1 MGLVLEEDG
10 VREGDFLVVERG
22 FGFWAVS
29 PTERQGAVVLP
40 YPYYRRFFDLRDTDS
55 APTDDEWYDFCNT
68 LGFKPATPEPKPQ
81 KPDLE
86 TRLRAWIEE
95 RRDMAR
101 MWGFPDDLPNQRE
114 ESILDELEMMF
125 NGA

>member
-81 KPDLE
+81 ERDLE
-86 TRLRAWIEE
+86 TRLRAWIENMRKDPVLAMFDEPANE
-95 RRDMAR
+95 RQKYV
-101 MWGFPDDLPNQRE
+101 LN
-114 ESILDELEMMF
+114 ELEMMLD
-125 NGA
+125 AV